1 MHYLDLGLFCYQIN
15 FTYEILKL
23 QHGEMLVDEVNRCLV
38 AIPRFSDLKIFS
50 NGLYARSTASDYW
63 NLMKVMIFVVDNL
76 YDENDD
82 EVDDFVDNNDL
93 TELYEKWNEMYILSR
108 YEEFSE
114 NDLAKF
120 KVSKKKF
127 IKIKTEIK
135 VTC

>member
-1 MHYLDLGLFCYQIN
+1 
-15 FTYEILKL
+15 
-23 QHGEMLVDEVNRCLV
+23 
-38 AIPRFSDLKIFS
+38 
-50 NGLYARSTASDYW
+50 
-63 NLMKVMIFVVDNL
+63 MKVMIFVVDNL

-93 TELYEKWNEMYILSR
+93 TELYKKWNEMYILSR

>member
-1 MHYLDLGLFCYQIN
+1 
-15 FTYEILKL
+15 
-23 QHGEMLVDEVNRCLV
+23 
-38 AIPRFSDLKIFS
+38 
-50 NGLYARSTASDYW
+50 
-63 NLMKVMIFVVDNL
+63 MKVMIFVVDNL

-82 EVDDFVDNNDL
+82 EIDDFVNNNDL

>member
-1 MHYLDLGLFCYQIN
+1 
-15 FTYEILKL
+15 
-23 QHGEMLVDEVNRCLV
+23 
-38 AIPRFSDLKIFS
+38 
-50 NGLYARSTASDYW
+50 
-63 NLMKVMIFVVDNL
+63 MKVMIFVVDNL

>member
-1 MHYLDLGLFCYQIN
+1 
-15 FTYEILKL
+15 
-23 QHGEMLVDEVNRCLV
+23 
-38 AIPRFSDLKIFS
+38 
-50 NGLYARSTASDYW
+50 
-63 NLMKVMIFVVDNL
+63 MKVMIFVVDNL

-82 EVDDFVDNNDL
+82 EVDDFIDNNDL
-93 TELYEKWNEMYILSR
+93 TELYEKWNEMYILRR

>member
-1 MHYLDLGLFCYQIN
+1 
-15 FTYEILKL
+15 
-23 QHGEMLVDEVNRCLV
+23 
-38 AIPRFSDLKIFS
+38 
-50 NGLYARSTASDYW
+50 
-63 NLMKVMIFVVDNL
+63 MIFVVDNL

-82 EVDDFVDNNDL
+82 EVDDFIDNNDL
-93 TELYEKWNEMYILSR
+93 TELYEKWNEMYILRR

>member
-1 MHYLDLGLFCYQIN
+1 
-15 FTYEILKL
+15 
-23 QHGEMLVDEVNRCLV
+23 
-38 AIPRFSDLKIFS
+38 
-50 NGLYARSTASDYW
+50 
-63 NLMKVMIFVVDNL
+63 MKVMIFVVDNL

-120 KVSKKKF
+120 KVSKKNFLLKLR
-127 IKIKTEIK
+127 INLIVTT
-135 VTC
+135 VTCNNLKK

>member
-1 MHYLDLGLFCYQIN
+1 
-15 FTYEILKL
+15 
-23 QHGEMLVDEVNRCLV
+23 
-38 AIPRFSDLKIFS
+38 
-50 NGLYARSTASDYW
+50 
-63 NLMKVMIFVVDNL
+63 MKVMIFVVDNL

-127 IKIKTEIK
+127 IKIKTKIK